1 MFCYISSHTY
11 LRCSL
16 CLQSRT
22 AAGTG
27 APTPAARQR
36 GSRGRSL
43 WRAEPLGVPG
53 TPARQPCQQS
63 HRGPGNLRDGK
74 HSMWY
79 LAAAYRL
86 YFRLGPGTLL
96 SCTLGHFF
104 LKPIY
109 PQRTRNTV
117 TTTHLWSTAFV
128 SCSVPCAD
136 KHSVQMCA
144 INISL
149 A

>member
-1 MFCYISSHTY
+1 MFCYISSNAY
-11 LRCSL
+11 AVLSL
-16 CLQSRT
+16 
-22 AAGTG
+22 
-27 APTPAARQR
+27 P
-36 GSRGRSL
+36 
-43 WRAEPLGVPG
+43 AEPNGGQHTRTDSSSPAEREKREVALEGRAPVSLALQQG
-53 TPARQPCQQS
+53 TPCQQS
-63 HRGPGNLRDGK
+63 HRGPGNLRDEK
-74 HSMWY
+74 HPVWY
-79 LAAAYRL
+79 LAAAYLL

-109 PQRTRNTV
+109 PQRTRYIV
-117 TTTHLWSTAFV
+117 TTTHLGSTAFV